1 MSVEYNDILHLPHHV
16 SSCRPQMS
24 MRDRAAQFSP
34 FAALTGYDSA
44 ISETARLT
52 DRRIELSEDAQEY
65 LDRKLKWIRENL
77 TSHPS
82 VTITYFVPDLYKDG
96 GSYASHTG
104 QVQYVDDV
112 ARVVGMVDGTS
123 IPLDDI
129 FNFSGAIP
137 DDE

>member
-1 MSVEYNDILHLPHHV
+1 
-16 SSCRPQMS
+16 

-52 DRRIELSEDAQEY
+52 DCRIELSEDVQEH

-77 TSHPS
+77 TGHPS
-82 VTITYFVPDLYKDG
+82 VTITYFVPDIYKDE
-96 GSYASHTG
+96 GSYVSHTG

-112 ARVVGMVDGTS
+112 TRVVGMADWAS

-129 FNFSGAIP
+129 FNFSSEIP

>member
-1 MSVEYNDILHLPHHV
+1 MSAEYNDILHLPHHV

-82 VTITYFVPDLYKDG
+82 VTITYFIPDLYKDG
-96 GSYASHTG
+96 GSYVSHTG
-104 QVQYVDDV
+104 RVQYVDDV

>member
-1 MSVEYNDILHLPHHV
+1 MTILRKL
-16 SSCRPQMS
+16 S

-52 DRRIELSEDAQEY
+52 DRRIELSEDVQEH

-82 VTITYFVPDLYKDG
+82 VTITYFVPDIYKDE
-96 GSYASHTG
+96 GSYVSHTG

-112 ARVVGMVDGTS
+112 ARVVGMADGAS

-129 FNFSGAIP
+129 FSFSGEIP

>member
-1 MSVEYNDILHLPHHV
+1 MTILRKL
-16 SSCRPQMS
+16 S

-52 DRRIELSEDAQEY
+52 DRRIELSEDVQEH

-82 VTITYFVPDLYKDG
+82 VTITYFVPDIYKDE
-96 GSYASHTG
+96 GSYVSHTG

-112 ARVVGMVDGTS
+112 ARVVGMADGAS

-129 FNFSGAIP
+129 FNFFGEIP

>member
-1 MSVEYNDILHLPHHV
+1 MSAEYNDILHLPHHV

-96 GSYASHTG
+96 GSYVSHTG
-104 QVQYVDDV
+104 KVQYVDDV

>member
-1 MSVEYNDILHLPHHV
+1 
-16 SSCRPQMS
+16 

-52 DRRIELSEDAQEY
+52 DRRIELSEDVQKH

-82 VTITYFVPDLYKDG
+82 VTITYFVPDIYKDE
-96 GSYASHTG
+96 GSYVSHTG

-112 ARVVGMVDGTS
+112 ARVVGMADGAS

-129 FNFSGAIP
+129 FNFSGEIP

>member
-1 MSVEYNDILHLPHHV
+1 MSAEYNDILHLPHHV

-82 VTITYFVPDLYKDG
+82 VTITYFIPDLYKDG
-96 GSYASHTG
+96 GSYVSHTG
-104 QVQYVDDV
+104 QVQYVDDA

-129 FNFSGAIP
+129 FNYSGAIP

>member
-1 MSVEYNDILHLPHHV
+1 MSAEYNDILHLPHHV

-34 FAALTGYDSA
+34 FAALTEYDSA
-44 ISETARLT
+44 INETARLT

-77 TSHPS
+77 ISHPS
-82 VTITYFVPDLYKDG
+82 VTITYFIPDLYKDG
-96 GSYASHTG
+96 GSYVSHTG

-112 ARVVGMVDGTS
+112 TRVVGMADGTS

-129 FNFSGAIP
+129 FNFTGEIP

>member
-1 MSVEYNDILHLPHHV
+1 
-16 SSCRPQMS
+16 

-34 FAALTGYDSA
+34 FAALAGYDSA

-65 LDRKLKWIRENL
+65 LERKLKWIQENL

-82 VTITYFVPDLYKDG
+82 VTITYFIPDLYKAG
-96 GSYASHTG
+96 GSYVSHTG

-112 ARVVGMVDGTS
+112 ARVVGLVDGAS

-129 FNFSGAIP
+129 FNFSGEIP

>member
-1 MSVEYNDILHLPHHV
+1 MSAEYNDILHLPHHV

-82 VTITYFVPDLYKDG
+82 VTITYFIPDLYKDG
-96 GSYASHTG
+96 GSYVSHTG

-112 ARVVGMVDGTS
+112 ARVVGLVDGTS

-129 FNFSGAIP
+129 FNYSGAIP